1 MKSYALQQLGG
12 EQIKSEFP
20 VAYAV
25 LSKVQRLDSRALAV
39 TDGRDSSSSIYA
51 EIESIFLSPHSLN
64 ILMRTAIAG
73 KPKILFVV
81 AEIFE
86 LESGKRVDAIH
97 RYYEDSAYN
106 EIRIQSNNSHTMAA
120 AGEGVRIKSTFSWS
134 IDGITTK
141 EITREYTL
149 PKGDNRGAE
158 MFTELSISA
167 PRAKDGK
174 LTQVLYDREEQVSEH
189 TDYHYT
195 NIVDRDKKVA
205 HVKLPYSGKIRV
217 DDKLHIRSVMKNP
230 GEEPTLSLI
239 LENGKSIQYQNAKGI
254 IGQYVISPNEKEL
267 NWTFDEDWCADLDFS
282 NFSIQTVV
290 NLSAKFTLSIVHED
304 YPGYALH
311 PVITVD
317 SVLNPQTNVSTVAE
331 IERIQIKWG
340 CVAADTLIKMAD
352 GSCLRANEI
361 QIGEV
366 VATDHGH
373 SVVRNI
379 YKGTEKT
386 IVHLETMDG
395 HILRGTHEHPVKTG
409 RGYVRMKEIN
419 GADLICTE
427 NGNSQ
432 VKYIYE
438 IGYGDAVYSFDLS
451 ESSAMLCGGI
461 WAGDFAMQNGPACNQ
476 SADGP
481 KERSALQKEMY
492 ELVSKA
498 DMNT

>member
-1 MKSYALQQLGG
+1 MKSYALEQLGG

-20 VAYAV
+20 VAYGV
-25 LSKVQRLDSRALAV
+25 LSKVQRLDGRALAV
-39 TDGRDSSSSIYA
+39 TNGNDSSSGIYA
-51 EIESIFLSPHSLN
+51 EIESAFLSPHSLN

-86 LESGKRVDAIH
+86 LQSGKRVDSIH
-97 RYYEDSAYN
+97 QYYEDSAYN

-120 AGEGVRIKSTFSWS
+120 AGEGVRIKSTFTWS
-134 IDGITTK
+134 IDGTSTK

-149 PKGDNRGAE
+149 PKRDDRGAE

-189 TDYHYT
+189 TDYHYKD
-195 NIVDRDKKVA
+195 IVDRVKKVA

-217 DDKLHIRSVMKNP
+217 DAKLRIKSVMKNP
-230 GEEPTLSLI
+230 GEEPTLNLI
-239 LENGKSIQYQNAKGI
+239 LENGKSIQYQNSKGI
-254 IGQYVISPNEKEL
+254 IGQYVISSDGKEL

-290 NLSAKFTLSIVHED
+290 NLSAKFALSIVHED
-304 YPGYALH
+304 YPGYVLH

-317 SVLNPQTNVSTVAE
+317 SVLDPQTNVSTVAE

-340 CVAADTLIKMAD
+340 CVAADTPIKLSD
-352 GSCLRANEI
+352 GSCLRASEI

-366 VATDHGH
+366 VVTEQGN
-373 SVVRNI
+373 STVRNI
-379 YKGTEKT
+379 YRGTEKT

-419 GADLICTE
+419 AADLICTE

-451 ESSAMLCGGI
+451 KSSAMLCGGI
-461 WAGDFAMQNGPACNQ
+461 WAGDFAMQNSAACSQ
-476 SADGP
+476 RTDGP
-481 KERSALQKEMY
+481 QERSALQKEMY

-498 DMNT
+498 DNNK

>member
-1 MKSYALQQLGG
+1 MTSYALEQLGG
-12 EQIKSEFP
+12 ERIKSEFP

-25 LSKVQRLDSRALAV
+25 LSKVQRLDGRALAIS
-39 TDGRDSSSSIYA
+39 DGNDSSSSIYA
-51 EIESIFLSPHSLN
+51 EIESAFLSSHGLN

-73 KPKILFVV
+73 KPKILFVI

-86 LESGKRVDAIH
+86 LQSGKRVDAIH

-106 EIRIQSNNSHTMAA
+106 EIRIQSNNSHAMAA
-120 AGEGVRIKSTFSWS
+120 ARKGVRIKSTFSWS
-134 IDGITTK
+134 IDGTSTK

-149 PKGDNRGAE
+149 PKGDTRGAE
-158 MFTELSISA
+158 MFTELSVSA

-195 NIVDRDKKVA
+195 NVVDRVKQVA

-217 DDKLHIRSVMKNP
+217 GDKLHIRSVMSNP

-239 LENGKSIQYQNAKGI
+239 LENGKSIQYQNPKGI
-254 IGQYVISPNEKEL
+254 IGQYVISSDEKEL
-267 NWTFDEDWCADLDFS
+267 NWTFDEDWCANLDLS

-290 NLSAKFTLSIVHED
+290 NLSAKFALSIIHED

-317 SVLNPQTNVSTVAE
+317 SVLNPQTNVSSVAE

-340 CVAADTLIKMAD
+340 CVAADTLIKLFD
-352 GSCLRANEI
+352 GSCRQASEI
-361 QIGEV
+361 RIGDMV
-366 VATDHGH
+366 VTEQGCN
-373 SVVRNI
+373 VVYNI
-379 YKGTEKT
+379 MKGSEET

-395 HILRGTHEHPVKTG
+395 HILRGTHGHPVKTA
-409 RGYVRMKEIN
+409 RGYVPMKEIN
-419 GADLICTE
+419 AADLICTE

-438 IGYGDAVYSFDLS
+438 TKYGGFVYNFELR
-451 ESSAMLCGGI
+451 ESSAMLCNGI
-461 WAGDFAMQNGPACNQ
+461 WAGDFVMQNHLAYKEDI
-476 SADGP
+476 DGH
-481 KERSALQKEMY
+481 KERSALQKEMS
-492 ELVSKA
+492 ELISKI
-498 DMNT
+498 DMNK

>member
-1 MKSYALQQLGG
+1 MKSYALEQLGG

-25 LSKVQRLDSRALAV
+25 LSKTQRLDGRALAI
-39 TDGRDSSSSIYA
+39 TDGNDSSSSIYA
-51 EIESIFLSPHSLN
+51 EIESAFLSPHGLN

-86 LESGKRVDAIH
+86 LQSGKRVDAIQ

-120 AGEGVRIKSTFSWS
+120 AGEGVRIKSTFCWS
-134 IDGITTK
+134 IDGISTK
-141 EITREYTL
+141 EVTREYTL

-158 MFTELSISA
+158 MFTELSIFA

-189 TDYHYT
+189 TDYHFK
-195 NIVDRDKKVA
+195 NVVDRVKKVA
-205 HVKLPYSGKIRV
+205 HVVLPYSGKLRV

-239 LENGKSIQYQNAKGI
+239 LENGKSIQYQNPKGI
-254 IGQYVISPNEKEL
+254 IGQYVISSDEKEL
-267 NWTFDEDWCADLDFS
+267 NWTFDVDWRADLDFS

-290 NLSAKFTLSIVHED
+290 NLSARFALSVVHED
-304 YPGYALH
+304 YPGFALH

-317 SVLNPQTNVSTVAE
+317 SVLNPQTNVSAVAE

-340 CVAADTLIKMAD
+340 CVAADTPIKLSD
-352 GSCLRANEI
+352 GSCLRASEI
-361 QIGEV
+361 QIGAV
-366 VATDHGH
+366 VVTEHGH
-373 SVVRNI
+373 STVRNI
-379 YKGTEKT
+379 YKGTEAT
-386 IVHLETMDG
+386 IVLLETMDG
-395 HILRGTHEHPVKTG
+395 HVLRGTHEHPVKTG
-409 RGYVRMKEIN
+409 RGYVQMKEIN
-419 GADLICTE
+419 AADLIYTE

-438 IGYGDAVYSFDLS
+438 IGYGDVVYSFDLN

-461 WAGDFAMQNGPACNQ
+461 WAGDFAMQNSAACSQ
-476 SADGP
+476 RTDGP
-481 KERSALQKEMY
+481 KKRSALQKEMY

-498 DMNT
+498 DNNK